1 MLRQGSQGFTGN
13 VVDQDGTGGVGRVQA
28 RRPDIMDGQEPGT
41 RRSAEVPPPS
51 LGGAD
56 FPAVGEHADQQLV
69 VEPPLARDSS
79 RCDRRQRSRR
89 HQLGQGRPQIHHTNV
104 RAIDA
109 SVEGRL
115 VTMHAAGSSSLSG

>member
-1 MLRQGSQGFTGN
+1 MSRQELRAT
-13 VVDQDGTGGVGRVQA
+13 D
-28 RRPDIMDGQEPGT
+28 RRGC
-41 RRSAEVPPPS
+41 RRQTLAQQY
-51 LGGAD
+51 

-79 RCDRRQRSRR
+79 GRNRRQRGRR
-89 HQLGQGRPQIHHTNV
+89 HQLDQSRPKVHHTNV
-104 RAIDA
+104 RANAA